1 MRIPRGVVGIT
12 DSGIVFTEKPVNVKK
27 ARAVALRFVGRFI
40 DVVSV
45 GRIIAL
51 QFVDNPVYP
60 LGCSPSYG
68 SGERYETARH
78 CVLNGDVCR
87 LRDKVD
93 MSDGSKAS
101 ITGVFRYEVCESLIC
116 WIFARFL
123 NRYGWVY
130 EKCIEE
136 FDNVWISRGN
146 EGKLP
151 DLLLFA
157 GSEDERLA
165 LFTRGVS
172 SVVEGRRL
180 PNPPFRVRVQS
191 TDYWSGDK
199 PKIVNWETAIN
210 GTGLFLVWFGNYLLP
225 FRAYYSYPS
234 SVGVKPGFS
243 GSNAFLV

>member
-1 MRIPRGVVGIT
+1 VILGRGIVGIS
-12 DSGIVFTEKPVNVKK
+12 DGGIVFVERPVGVKR
-27 ARAVALRFVGRFI
+27 ARKVALKAVGSFVG
-40 DVVSV
+40 VVPV
-45 GRIIAL
+45 GRIYAL
-51 QFVDNPVYP
+51 QFVDDPIYP

-78 CVLNGDVCR
+78 CVLGGDVCR

-101 ITGVFRYEVCESLIC
+101 ITGVFRYEACESLMC

-123 NRYGWVY
+123 NKYGWVY

-165 LFTRGVS
+165 LFTKGVS

-191 TDYWSGDK
+191 TDYWSGDR
-199 PKIVNWETAIN
+199 PRVVEWETAIN
-210 GTGLFLVWFGNYLLP
+210 GTGLFLVWFGNYVLP